1 MVEKEEIHSVRLL
14 VQERKPGATEEQF
27 WLPAS
32 RGVVRGATPLL
43 TGIFFY
49 SPEFLSAF
57 FKDNRVGL
65 ENSKK
70 KGRGTVSVLFHVHFR
85 EMTR

>member
-1 MVEKEEIHSVRLL
+1 M
-14 VQERKPGATEEQF
+14 
-27 WLPAS
+27 
-32 RGVVRGATPLL
+32 